1 MTDVS
6 KALRDEAIP
15 TADVRRRLETAR
27 RDLLDMTLR
36 NPLLNFRQRS
46 RGVIVRPVD
55 CVAAYE
61 RLVKGGKH
69 CVFRAA
75 ELRLDGVPA
84 TLANRETSEAL
95 PVAVTPEELQKRLL
109 QTFYNARTLIEEQ
122 GVNTLFL
129 ALGFLEWYEADSSQD
144 PRRAPLVVV
153 PVQLER
159 SNARDR
165 FILRYSDDEVGDN
178 LCLRRKLDE
187 DFGIRLPKLLED
199 DSTDADELDIGAY
212 FAEVRNAIRG
222 QSRWRVDDEMASLSF
237 FSFAKFL
244 MYHDLDPE
252 SWPTDADISQHPVL
266 RALVIEGEEIPQPG
280 EPLSIGAHIDDV
292 VDPAQTHQVCDA
304 DSSQVRAIVAAN
316 RGLTMVIQGP
326 PGTGKSQTI
335 TNIIAEA
342 IGRGQTVLFVSEKM
356 AALEVVKRRL
366 DQLGLGDACLEL
378 HSHKTHK
385 RQVLQELGRTLQ
397 AAGYER
403 TGVSWQP
410 DRVKQERDR
419 LNAYERALHK
429 PIGTTGVAPY
439 LAMGSAIVLMAER
452 SEGSL
457 QVISLGKPW
466 TWTAEDYR
474 RRHALVEEAQTLVG
488 ARGLPKDNPLWG
500 IGLAESGPDV
510 VRSARAVLKRT
521 LSSVKAV
528 NQAGEGAAKNGTEP
542 VSRAECEPLTH
553 VGANIFALLSGKSR
567 RARAGLVAALAEHE
581 TKIAEMIEALK
592 LDEKA
597 ALGSEV
603 PLLDLGFAAQ
613 VNAIE
618 RWLGN
623 LEAFDDLA
631 AFNELRER
639 LRAEGLSSVD
649 RVASAN
655 KESATQLVTAFE
667 YAWFSSLLDHAL
679 SGRKAL
685 SGFVRETHEAAVAS
699 FATHDV
705 ALLKANR
712 TRLAMEHR
720 KRLPSHEGAGGALA
734 MLRREIVKRRR
745 HMPLRRLLS
754 QTGRA
759 VQAIKPVFMMSPL
772 SIATFLEQGGTDFDL
787 VIFDEASQVRP
798 VDAFGAILRG
808 KQTIV
813 VGDEK
818 QLPPT
823 TFFDAMTSEAV
834 DEDDDEE
841 EPLSAGIQSV
851 LELFLAKDAP
861 REPLLW
867 HYRSRHHSLIALSNA
882 EFYGNGLMV
891 FPHAEHQREDLGL
904 EYHYL
909 PDAVYGRGRSQRN
922 PAEARAVAE
931 AVLDHARENPGQTL
945 GVAAFSTSQ
954 MQAILDELEAMRR
967 LQPEYEEFFTA
978 HPEEPF
984 FVKNLENVQG
994 DERDVIFISVGYGRD
1009 AAGNVSMNFGP
1020 LNQQGGERRLNVLI
1034 TRARMRC
1041 EVFTNLAA
1049 NDIDLTRTSAR
1060 GVQALKH
1067 FLLYAETKAL
1077 DETLV
1082 GPPPTESPFE
1092 AAVRDVLEA
1101 AGHQVDTQVGVARYR
1116 VDLAVVDEHDP
1127 GRHLLGIECDGAMY
1141 HHARSAR
1148 DRDRLRQTVL
1158 EQMGWHLYRIW
1169 STDWFKH
1176 PAREV
1181 ERLLAAVEAAKST
1194 PRDEPEPEREVDLRD
1209 EGTMPGEPLQAVR
1222 ATKAAPRYKIAK
1234 VSIPAVWAGRLRDM
1248 SLSQLVE
1255 RVTEVVA
1262 IEGPVHFNLVA
1273 RRLADAAQQG
1283 LGARAIER
1291 IESACAATKR
1301 SGRIKR
1307 VDDFMWLPGLLVAP
1321 VRDRSKLHAAERI
1334 WDNVS
1339 DFELSSAIQQA
1350 ALASFGLE
1358 PADVPRAVGQ
1368 LLGFGRTTAKA
1379 EERLKTLVRSMIAKG
1394 TLVERGSSVCA
1405 PDGTKSLLEERVE
1418 KVTASAEVPDS
1429 GLSTSAQPASTD
1441 NLPSAWPVSQ
1451 SLSVQASGEPYV
1463 QARPAVPRLTGQLWE
1478 APPAEL
1484 LPVLIEVCT
1493 VESPIQVNELN
1504 HRVANAFGRKKVG
1517 GRTRETLA
1525 ATRRLA
1531 ARDAAVVVRGD
1542 FVWLPGQGPDGVMRD
1557 RSNLEAAD
1565 KRIAMVAL
1573 EEIAMAVLTCLNG
1586 GLASSQEELNV
1597 AVARTLGFMR
1607 TGKDVADRI
1616 VAAVEAMLKAGVLA
1630 RAGASFRQVGP
1641 PAFLGARTPSPVGSS
1656 KPPAHAGHGASAPT
1670 TAQLG
1675 LDVGGLAAH
1684 DVPAVW
1690 RGEASPLAG
1699 DEVGAAISQLRDKN
1713 VRRKAMDQLRH
1724 LGGKAV
1730 PALVVALRDPSVR
1743 LFVIVSL
1750 AEIGAPAVEPLQ
1762 KLLHNRDPVIAEAAE
1777 QALDRM
1783 PNGIQK

>member
-1 MTDVS
+1 MNDTSGVPS
-6 KALRDEAIP
+6 EEAVR

-46 RGVIVRPVD
+46 RGVIVQPLD
-55 CVAAYE
+55 CVATYA
-61 RLVKGGKH
+61 RLVKGRKH
-69 CVFRAA
+69 CAFRAS
-75 ELRLDGVPA
+75 EPQLDGVA
-84 TLANRETSEAL
+84 RDSAKGDSAVL
-95 PVAVTPEELQKRLL
+95 PVTVAPEELQKRLL

-129 ALGFLEWYEADSSQD
+129 ALGYLEWYEADSSPD

-159 SNARDR
+159 SNARDH
-165 FILRYSDDEVGDN
+165 FVLKYSDDDVGDN

-187 DFGIRLPKLLED
+187 DFGIRLPRLLED
-199 DSTDADELDIGAY
+199 DSSDADELDIGAY
-212 FAEVRNAIRG
+212 FAGVREAIRG
-222 QSRWRVDDEMASLSF
+222 QSRWRVNDEMASLSF

-252 SWPTDADISQHPVL
+252 SWPTDAHIAEHPVL
-266 RALVIEGEEIPQPG
+266 RALVVEGEEIPQPG
-280 EPLSIGAHIDDV
+280 EPLSIGAQIDDV

-378 HSHKTHK
+378 HSRKTHK
-385 RQVLQELGRTLQ
+385 RQVLQEIGRTLQ

-403 TGVSWQP
+403 SESSWHP

-419 LNAYERALHK
+419 LNAYERALHE
-429 PIGTTGVAPY
+429 PIGKTGVTPY
-439 LAMGSAIVLMAER
+439 FAMGSAIVLTAER
-452 SEGSL
+452 SEGTL
-457 QVISLGKPW
+457 PAISLGKPW

-474 RRHALVEEAQTLVG
+474 RRHALVEEAQMLVS
-488 ARGLPKDNPLWG
+488 ARALPTDNPLWG

-510 VRSARAVLKRT
+510 VRSARAVLKHA
-521 LSSVKAV
+521 LSSVKALG
-528 NQAGEGAAKNGTEP
+528 QASAIAAKSGSKPST
-542 VSRAECEPLTH
+542 RLECEPLTH

-567 RARAGLVAALAEHE
+567 RARAALVAALEEHQSE
-581 TKIAEMIEALK
+581 IAKLIESLK

-597 ALGSEV
+597 ALGDSV
-603 PLLDLGFAAQ
+603 PLVDLGFAVQ
-613 VNAIE
+613 IE
-618 RWLGN
+618 NIDRWLGN
-623 LEAFDDLA
+623 LNALDDLA
-631 AFNELRER
+631 AFNELGER
-639 LRAEGLSSVD
+639 LRAEGLTSVD
-649 RVASAN
+649 RAASAN
-655 KESATQLVTAFE
+655 EESATQLVAAFE
-667 YAWFSSLLDHAL
+667 YAWFSALLDRAL

-685 SGFVRETHEAAVAS
+685 SGFVREIHEAAVVS

-712 TRLAMEHR
+712 VRLAMEHL
-720 KRLPSHEGAGGALA
+720 KRLPSHDGAGGALA
-734 MLRREIVKRRR
+734 MLRKEIVKRRR
-745 HMPLRRLLS
+745 QMPLRRLLS
-754 QTGRA
+754 QTGKA

-823 TFFDAMTSEAV
+823 SFFDAMTSESG
-834 DEDDDEE
+834 DEDDDGE
-841 EPLSAGIQSV
+841 EPLTAGIQSV

-882 EFYGNGLMV
+882 EFYDNRLMV
-891 FPHAEHQREDLGL
+891 FPHAEHQRDDLGL

-922 PAEARAVAE
+922 PGEARAVAE

-954 MQAILDELEAMRR
+954 MQAILDELETMRR
-967 LQPEYEEFFTA
+967 LEPEYEAFFAA
-978 HPEEPF
+978 HPAEPF

-1034 TRARMRC
+1034 TRSRMRC
-1041 EVFTNLAA
+1041 EVFTNLTA

-1067 FLLYAETKAL
+1067 FLLYAETKVL
-1077 DETLV
+1077 DESLS

-1092 AAVRDVLEA
+1092 AAVRDVLEDA
-1101 AGHQVDTQVGVARYR
+1101 DHQVDTQVGVASYR

-1127 GRHLLGIECDGAMY
+1127 GRYLLGIECDGAMY

-1148 DRDRLRQTVL
+1148 DRDRLRQAVL

-1176 PAREV
+1176 PAREAQ
-1181 ERLLAAVEAAKST
+1181 RLLAAVELAKAM
-1194 PRDEPEPEREVDLRD
+1194 PRDETEPARGPDLD
-1209 EGTMPGEPLQAVR
+1209 ADVAMPGEPLQAVR
-1222 ATKAAPRYKIAK
+1222 TTRAARRYEIAQLS
-1234 VSIPAVWAGRLRDM
+1234 VSAVWSGRLRDM

-1255 RVTEVVA
+1255 KVTEVVA
-1262 IEGPVHFNLVA
+1262 IEGPVHFDLVA
-1273 RRLADAAQQG
+1273 RRLADAAQQS
-1283 LGARAIER
+1283 LGARASER
-1291 IESACAATKR
+1291 IESACTAAQR
-1301 SGRIKR
+1301 SGRIER
-1307 VDDFMWLPGLLVAP
+1307 EGDFMWLPCLSVAP
-1321 VRDRSKLHAAERI
+1321 VRDRSKLNSAERI
-1334 WDNVS
+1334 WDKVS

-1350 ALASFGLE
+1350 ALASFGLD

-1368 LLGFGRTTAKA
+1368 LLGFGRTSAVA
-1379 EERLKTLVRSMIAKG
+1379 ETRVEGLVRSMIANG
-1394 TLVERGSSVCA
+1394 ALVERGSSVCA
-1405 PDGTKSLLEERVE
+1405 PDGTTSLLDERVE
-1418 KVTASAEVPDS
+1418 KVTLPEEVPEIS
-1429 GLSTSAQPASTD
+1429 STTSTQPSSTERVSSAG
-1441 NLPSAWPVSQ
+1441 PVSPA
-1451 SLSVQASGEPYV
+1451 LPLHAAGERYLLAHP
-1463 QARPAVPRLTGQLWE
+1463 PVPRLAAQLWE
-1478 APPAEL
+1478 APAAQL
-1484 LPVLIEVCT
+1484 APVLIAVCKI
-1493 VESPIQVNELN
+1493 ESPIHVNELN
-1504 HRVANAFGRKKVG
+1504 HRIANAFGRKKVG
-1517 GRTRETLA
+1517 GRTRESMA
-1525 ATRRLA
+1525 AARRLA
-1531 ARDAAVVVRGD
+1531 AREGAVIVRGS
-1542 FVWLPGQGPDGVMRD
+1542 FVWLPGQGPNVVMRD
-1557 RSNLEAAD
+1557 RSSLEAAD
-1565 KRIAMVAL
+1565 KRIAIVAL
-1573 EEIAMAVLTCLNG
+1573 EEIAMAVLACLDS
-1586 GLASSQEELNV
+1586 GLATTPEELSI
-1597 AVARTLGFMR
+1597 AAARTLGFMR

-1616 VAAVEAMLKAGVLA
+1616 GVAVQAMLKAGVLVH
-1630 RAGASFRQVGP
+1630 AGAGFRQVGKP
-1641 PAFLGARTPSPVGSS
+1641 TFLGPRTPSPLGSGES
-1656 KPPAHAGHGASAPT
+1656 SSHAGLEAGASPM
-1670 TAQLG
+1670 AQLG
-1675 LDVGGLAAH
+1675 LDVGAAAAR
-1684 DVPAVW
+1684 DIP
-1690 RGEASPLAG
+1690 SAG
-1699 DEVGAAISQLRDKN
+1699 GGNAPSRAADEVDEAIMQLRDKN
-1713 VRRKAMDQLRH
+1713 IRRKAMDHLRH

-1730 PALVVALRDPSVR
+1730 PALVAALHDPSVR

-1750 AEIGAPAVEPLQ
+1750 AEIGAPAVEPLE
-1762 KLLHNRDPVIAEAAE
+1762 KLRRNRDPVIAEAAE

-1783 PNGIQK
+1783 PKGTQK